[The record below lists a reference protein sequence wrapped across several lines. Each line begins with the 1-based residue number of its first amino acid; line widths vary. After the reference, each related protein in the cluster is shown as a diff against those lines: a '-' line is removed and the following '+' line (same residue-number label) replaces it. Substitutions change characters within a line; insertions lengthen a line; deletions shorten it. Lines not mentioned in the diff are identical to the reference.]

1 MKELK
6 ATDWLENT
14 LIQVENICVFLVID
28 EIKKILSSEKITKNV
43 MKSRNFEKVRLSTNK
58 CYVSLKSLFE

>member
-1 MKELK
+1 LKVLK

-28 EIKKILSSEKITKNV
+28 EIKKILSSEKIN
-43 MKSRNFEKVRLSTNK
+43 EKCDEV
-58 CYVSLKSLFE
+58 LKF